1 MTDPM
6 KRLSTL
12 IMAGGKGERLR
23 PLTDVR
29 AKPAVPFGGLYRIID
44 FTLSNCLHSGIRRIH
59 VLTQYKSKSLAHH
72 IKMGWNVFH
81 SELNE
86 YIDVIPAQKRIC
98 EDWYRGTADSVYQ
111 NLYTLE
117 QENPDFVLVLAGD
130 HIYKMDYA
138 GMLEFHIR
146 ERADLTIG
154 IVERPK
160 QDCRQL
166 GVVDVGQGGRVKGFQ
181 EKPEQPVTIPG
192 KNDRSYAS
200 MGIYI
205 FNTRVLFEELIR
217 DGTRKTEH
225 DFGKNIL
232 PAMVKN
238 RNLRAYEL
246 APPTPGQEAYWRDVG
261 TLDAYYEANMDL
273 LSPTPRFDLYDSEWP
288 IRTYQPQAPP
298 AKILP
303 SGSNGATT
311 TGEALDSIISNGC
324 VIRGGR
330 LVRSV
335 LSPHVRLDPD
345 SLVENAV
352 LMEGVQVGRHARIR
366 NAIIDK
372 GVAIPPGA
380 CIGVELERDRER
392 FTVTPSGIVVVA
404 KRMAILPEED
414 SRRRREPL
422 QLPIQPLPRFPV
434 SPHLPSTV
442 SCNLDTARSAT

>member
-1 MTDPM
+1 MTDLM

-29 AKPAVPFGGLYRIID
+29 AKPAVPFGGVYRIID

-117 QENPDFVLVLAGD
+117 QENPDFVLILAGD
-130 HIYKMDYA
+130 HVYKMDYA

-146 ERADLTIG
+146 KRADLTIG
-154 IVERPK
+154 VVERPK

-166 GVVDVGQGGRVKGFQ
+166 GVVSVGQGGRVKGFQ
-181 EKPEQPVTIPG
+181 EKPEEPATIPG
-192 KNDRSYAS
+192 RNDRIYAS

-225 DFGKNIL
+225 DFGKNII

-238 RNLRAYEL
+238 RTLSAYEL

-273 LSPTPRFDLYDSEWP
+273 LSPTPRFDLYDTEWP

-298 AKILP
+298 AKISP
-303 SGSNGATT
+303 SHSGRDAAR
-311 TGEALDSIISNGC
+311 GEALDSIVSNGC
-324 VIRGGR
+324 LVRGGR
-330 LVRSV
+330 VTRSV
-335 LSPHVRLDPD
+335 LSPNVRIGPD
-345 SLVENAV
+345 SLVENSV
-352 LMEGVQVGRHARIR
+352 LMEGVLVGRDAKIR
-366 NAIIDK
+366 NTIVDR
-372 GVAIPPGA
+372 GVTIPPGT
-380 CIGVELERDRER
+380 CIGVDLERDRER
-392 FTVTPSGIVVVA
+392 FTVIPSGIVVVA
-404 KRMAILPEED
+404 KGTAIPSDEV
-414 SRRRREPL
+414 SGRRREPL
-422 QLPIQPLPRFPV
+422 LHPRQPFAPGQPFARLPAASTRLPSRV
-434 SPHLPSTV
+434 SP
-442 SCNLDTARSAT
+442 

>member
-6 KRLSTL
+6 KRISTL

-29 AKPAVPFGGLYRIID
+29 AKPAVPFGGVYRIID
-44 FTLSNCLHSGIRRIH
+44 FTLSNCLHSGIRRVH
-59 VLTQYKSKSLAHH
+59 VLTQYKSKSLDHH

-81 SELNE
+81 PELDE

-111 NLYTLE
+111 NLCTLE
-117 QENPDFVLVLAGD
+117 QEDPDFVLILAGD
-130 HIYKMDYA
+130 HVYNMDYA
-138 GMLEFHIR
+138 GMLEYHIR
-146 ERADLTIG
+146 KRADLTIG
-154 IVERPK
+154 VVERPQ

-166 GVVDVGQGGRVKGFQ
+166 GVVDVVKGGRVKGFQ

-192 KNDRSYAS
+192 RNDRSYAS

-205 FNTRVLFEELIR
+205 FNARVLYEELIR

-232 PAMVKN
+232 PPMVKN

-246 APPTPGQEAYWRDVG
+246 PPPTPGQEAYWRDVG

-273 LSPTPRFDLYDSEWP
+273 LSPIPRFDLYDTEWP

-303 SGSNGATT
+303 SSSNGAAT
-311 TGEALDSIISNGC
+311 TGEALDSIVSNGC
-324 VIRGGR
+324 VIQGGR

-345 SLVENAV
+345 STVENAV
-352 LMEGVQVGRHARIR
+352 LMEGVQVGRKAKIR

-372 GVAIPPGA
+372 GVVIPPGT
-380 CIGVELERDRER
+380 CIGVKRERDRER
-392 FTVTPSGIVVVA
+392 FPVTPSGIVVVT

-414 SRRRREPL
+414 SRRRREPF
-422 QLPIQPLPRFPV
+422 PLPTQPFPQLPV
-434 SPHLPSTV
+434 SPRPPSAV
-442 SCNLDTARSAT
+442 FCNLHTARSAT

>member
-117 QENPDFVLVLAGD
+117 EENPDFVLILAGD

-146 ERADLTIG
+146 KRADLTMG
-154 IVERPK
+154 VVERPQ
-160 QDCRQL
+160 QDCGQL

-205 FNTRVLFEELIR
+205 FNARVLCEELIR
-217 DGTRKTEH
+217 DGTRDTEH

-232 PAMVKN
+232 PAMLKN
-238 RNLRAYEL
+238 RNLRAYKL
-246 APPTPGQEAYWRDVG
+246 ASPTPGQEAYWRDVG

-273 LSPTPRFDLYDSEWP
+273 LSPTPRFDLYDTHWP
-288 IRTYQPQAPP
+288 VRTYQPQAPP

-303 SGSNGATT
+303 SGSNGTAK

-324 VIRGGR
+324 IIRGGR

-352 LMEGVQVGRHARIR
+352 LMEGVHVGRHARIR

-380 CIGVELERDRER
+380 RIGVELEQDRER
-392 FTVTPSGIVVVA
+392 FTVTSSGIVVVA
-404 KRMAILPEED
+404 KGATIVLEQDKERTFAGSQTALSTAVDRFEFACAALPVDAIY
-414 SRRRREPL
+414 
-422 QLPIQPLPRFPV
+422 
-434 SPHLPSTV
+434 
-442 SCNLDTARSAT
+442 SAL